1 MKAGWWKS
9 QLNPISMQ
17 NKRCPE
23 PKAEARVQIHAGS
36 FGRRAPA
43 RCLPSRAAHAAFPK
57 RAFPA
62 IRPQGSR
69 KEPCQL
75 AAARDHSARS
85 TAQGPSHIT
94 MDSCHQGW
102 EPERRR
108 SCFTCTLQLWMQ
120 STIVFFQPC
129 RSEGDFKVFSPHSH
143 RVRVSPCVT
152 ELNFGSKLG
161 IYTAGNN
168 IQEGVDDMK
177 LLIDHDVI
185 HWEAHLTLWVKTASL
200 KKKRNHWKPQAVW
213 QSSAPG
219 ALMCCCG
226 MARAGCCRCSWAG
239 AAAAFHMQL
248 KQGPAM
254 QPLVFWKWLC
264 TAQEK
269 QPFCGSMEGEE
280 AKTGAGRSGVRKKP
294 MSATFP

>member
-43 RCLPSRAAHAAFPK
+43 RCLPGRAAHAAFPK

-85 TAQGPSHIT
+85 TAQGPSHIS

-129 RSEGDFKVFSPHSH
+129 CSEGDFKVFPHSH

-185 HWEAHLTLWVKTASL
+185 HWEAHTLWVKTASL
-200 KKKRNHWKPQAVW
+200 KKKEITENPRLSGNQVPQEPWCAVVGW
-213 QSSAPG
+213 PG
-219 ALMCCCG
+219 QVA
-226 MARAGCCRCSWAG
+226 AG
-239 AAAAFHMQL
+239 AAGL
-248 KQGPAM
+248 E
-254 QPLVFWKWLC
+254 LL
-264 TAQEK
+264 
-269 QPFCGSMEGEE
+269 QPFTCSSSRVQQCSHSFFGSGFAQPRRNSPSVGAWREKKQRLGQEGV
-280 AKTGAGRSGVRKKP
+280 GWGRNQRAPHFLKL
-294 MSATFP
+294 